1 MSPDTL
7 ISPDVAGTCPTCAQV
22 ACQCPL
28 THQWPLTREWD
39 SAATPWSQAIAANA

>member
-7 ISPDVAGTCPTCAQV
+7 IPPDVAGTCPTCAQA

-28 THQWPLTREWD
+28 TQEWD
-39 SAATPWSQAIAANA
+39 SAATPWSQAFAANA